1 MNPFRVELTDLKMR
15 YVAAALLTALAGNEI
30 NAENIEK
37 ILSSVGIEAE
47 KDLLSQV
54 IFNL

>member
-1 MNPFRVELTDLKMR
+1 MR

-54 IFNL
+54 ILNL